1 MSRLRA
7 TVQSLIDWGL
17 RPPLARA
24 ESRLDARGLP
34 TSDAGPE
41 AAIAAHVEWLA
52 VAQDESPTQDG
63 GVARHF
69 SLLDGWGPSY
79 PETTGYI
86 VPTLLACSRR
96 YGDIALEQRAARMLD
111 WLVSI
116 QLEDG
121 AFQGGMVNQ
130 EPVVPVTFNTGQIL
144 LGLAAGA
151 EHFEAPAYVHA
162 MTRAADWLTHTQDDD
177 GAWRSHPSPFAGPGD
192 KVYDTHVAWGLL
204 EAARVSGNQDWATA
218 AFANL
223 DWALTFQRPNGWFA
237 SCCLNDPARPLTH
250 TIGYVLRGII
260 EGHAYGG
267 DPKYLVAVRKS
278 ADALVAVQR
287 DDGALPGRLA
297 EDWSPAA
304 EWTCLTGNVQIS
316 AVWMKLAAFTA
327 LTSGNEGEHG
337 EVYLAAARRSN
348 RMVRRTLRFEAPP
361 GIAGGVKGSFPVGG
375 EYGRFQFLNWAA
387 KFAIDAYL
395 MQMDAGD

>member
-1 MSRLRA
+1 MRSA
-7 TVQSLIDWGL
+7 VKSLIEYVRL
-17 RPPLARA
+17 PRLARA

-34 TSDAGPE
+34 TSDPGPE
-41 AAIAAHVEWLA
+41 TAVAAHLDWLA
-52 VAQDESPTQDG
+52 LAQDESPTEDG

-69 SLLDGWGPSY
+69 SLLDGWGASY

-96 YGDIALEQRAARMLD
+96 YGNAELEARAARMLD

-116 QLEDG
+116 QLPDG

-151 EHFEAPAYVHA
+151 EHFETPAYAHA
-162 MTRAADWLTHTQDDD
+162 MTRAADWLVRTQDDD
-177 GAWRSHPSPFAGPGD
+177 GAWRSHPSPFAGSGD

-204 EAARVSGNQDWATA
+204 EAARVSGNETWAGA

-223 DWALTFQRPNGWFA
+223 DWALTFQQPNGWFA

-250 TIGYVLRGII
+250 TIGYVLRGLI

-267 DPKYLVAVRKS
+267 DSKYLAAVRRS
-278 ADALVAVQR
+278 ADALLAVQR

-316 AVWMKLAAFTA
+316 AVWMKLAAFAA
-327 LTSGNEGEHG
+327 LLSEDGGEHRDR
-337 EVYLAAARRSN
+337 YLAAARRAN
-348 RMVRRTLRFEAPP
+348 RMVRRTVRLEAPR

-375 EYGRFQFLNWAA
+375 EYGRFQLLNWAA